1 MSSEKHPQAW
11 GFLGRSV
18 ARSDRRTA
26 GLQRPGVEQAEN
38 WFSSATPDE
47 IQAVA
52 RDSRCATR
60 LLVNA
65 NRSAQDI
72 RVRDLEWVKE
82 RCALVERQAEAFEG
96 LHHDFVRPAARQTTN
111 SAQLRGW
118 RHLHRSFSAS
128 SFAYTLPGLTA
139 KAASLVVGYWAA
151 LPFVHLATGHGFG
164 FKKKRTGA
172 TGCSGV
178 DVQRCDAGS
187 AVEQFSQAQIEVA
200 PGVDAVSASRTP
212 SSPSN

>member
-1 MSSEKHPQAW
+1 MISSGQQPVKQQI
-11 GFLGRSV
+11 
-18 ARSDRRTA
+18 RRNYVVGA
-26 GLQRPGVEQAEN
+26 
-38 WFSSATPDE
+38 
-47 IQAVA
+47 I
-52 RDSRCATR
+52 C
-60 LLVNA
+60 
-65 NRSAQDI
+65 I
-72 RVRDLEWVKE
+72 
-82 RCALVERQAEAFEG
+82 
-96 LHHDFVRPAARQTTN
+96 AA
-111 SAQLRGW
+111 
-118 RHLHRSFSAS
+118 FSAS